1 MINENVVRVVRP
13 SCLYHFKMLAL
24 GIVLLPVI
32 VGLFILI
39 ALVIKIL
46 STKYTITDQRV
57 LVEKGWFATSQMEVR
72 IGDIRAVNMN
82 RSFWQWLGRNGTIQI
97 ATAATDG
104 AEITMRGVPRP
115 AELVELLNSLRK

>member
-82 RSFWQWLGRNGTIQI
+82 RSFWQWLGRNGTVQI